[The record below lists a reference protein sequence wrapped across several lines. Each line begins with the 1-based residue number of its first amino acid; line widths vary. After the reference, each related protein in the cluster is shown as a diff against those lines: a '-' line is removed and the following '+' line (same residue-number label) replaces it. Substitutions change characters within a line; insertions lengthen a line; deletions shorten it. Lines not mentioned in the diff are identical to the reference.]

1 MRLRADQLSKH
12 LREKSL
18 APIYCLSGD
27 EPLQMI
33 EAADEIRRRARELG
47 FEERVVLDVQRDF
60 DWNQLRQAA
69 ANLSLFSN
77 SRIIDLRLGEQ
88 LPGKDGGE
96 ALAKY
101 AGQPPR
107 DNLLLISAA
116 KLEKKTQATR
126 WYRALERVGVTMQIW
141 PVDPPRLPGWIARRA
156 KRLGKTI
163 DAQAA
168 ELIAHRVEGNLLAAR
183 QELEKLAL
191 LIGGEAIT
199 VENVMQGVTDSA
211 RFEAFAMVEA
221 CYLGRHERAVRML
234 RGMRQE
240 GIEVL
245 GIFGAFMWE
254 LRRLCSIACAIAAGT
269 SRDEVLNA
277 LKVWPQRRAAV
288 HAVLDRFPPT
298 RIIAF
303 LRESADVDRAAK
315 GMGFSDPWELLERL
329 LLEIGGAGTAETAA
343 KARGRT

>member
-12 LREKSL
+12 LRGAAL

-27 EPLQMI
+27 EPLQLI
-33 EAADEIRRRARELG
+33 EAADEIRCRARELG
-47 FEERVVLDVQRDF
+47 FQERIVLDVQKDF
-60 DWNQLRQAA
+60 DWNQLRQAS
-69 ANLSLFSN
+69 ANLSLFSS
-77 SRIIDLRLGEQ
+77 SRIIDLRLGEH

-96 ALAKY
+96 ALAEY
-101 AGQPPR
+101 ARQPPR

-116 KLEKKTQATR
+116 KLEKKTQAAR
-126 WYRALERVGVTMQIW
+126 WYKALDRTGVTLQVW
-141 PVDPPRLPGWIARRA
+141 PVEATKLPGWVARRA

-168 ELIAHRVEGNLLAAR
+168 ELIAQRVEGNLLAAN

-191 LIGGEAIT
+191 LIDSDAIT
-199 VENVMQGVTDSA
+199 VENVMRAVTDSA

-221 CYLGRHERAVRML
+221 CYLGQHERTVRML

-254 LRRLCSIACAIAAGT
+254 LRRLCSMACAVAAGS
-269 SRDEVLNA
+269 SRDEVLNE

-288 HAVLDRFPPT
+288 HAVLDRHSMK
-298 RIIAF
+298 RIITF
-303 LRESADVDRAAK
+303 LRDASKVDRAAK
-315 GMGFSDPWELLERL
+315 GMGLADPWELFEDL
-329 LLEIGGAGTAETAA
+329 LLEIAGAWNSAA
-343 KARGRT
+343 PARSRGRT